1 MTERPVRT
9 SWVALPLLFCYT
21 YVMNELKHL
30 DEFQSLLSDY
40 QLSKQAL
47 QTLSQTRLVL
57 LVAPTSSGRNRL
69 IRELLKTDDYYYIVS
84 DTTRQPRT
92 NDGVI
97 EQSGVEYW
105 FREESEVLDDIRDGK
120 YLEAAVI
127 HQQQV
132 SGISVRELKLATDKG
147 KIAITDAEIAGI
159 DNAIRL
165 KPDTLGIFV
174 LPPSFDEWQRRLH
187 HRGDMHHEEYK
198 RRMESAVAEF
208 QAALEHDY
216 YRFVINDDISSAVQQ
231 INGIA
236 KLDAYSAEQHNV
248 GRHLAE
254 QLLLETSILL
264 RSFES

>member
-1 MTERPVRT
+1 
-9 SWVALPLLFCYT
+9 
-21 YVMNELKHL
+21 MNKLTHL
-30 DEFQSLLSDY
+30 DEFQALLSDY

-57 LVAPTSSGRNRL
+57 LVAPTSTGRNRL

-84 DTTRQPRT
+84 DTTRQPRS
-92 NDGVI
+92 NDGVM
-97 EQSGVEYW
+97 ELTGVEYW
-105 FREESEVLDDIRDGK
+105 FRDEAEVLNDIREGK

-132 SGISVRELKLATDKG
+132 SGISIRELQLATDKG

-187 HRGDMHHEEYK
+187 HRGDMHDEEYK
-198 RRMESAVAEF
+198 RRMESAVAELS
-208 QAALEHDY
+208 AALKHTY
-216 YRFVINDDISSAVQQ
+216 YRFVINDDIDSAVQQ
-231 INGIA
+231 INAIA
-236 KLDAYSAEQHNV
+236 KLDTYTAEQHST
-248 GRHLAE
+248 GRNLAE
-254 QLLLETSILL
+254 QLMLETSILL
-264 RSFES
+264 RSL